1 MRTTLKIVLPLIV
14 SVAVVSLLF
23 AAYQVRTE
31 KRNLRNELARR
42 AEILAESLQDNVE
55 PVLERGGPNEA
66 KNLQRLVA
74 RFGQREHLKGVA
86 IYDTQGFAIAITP
99 GLPGVFESQPDTAIH
114 AAQKDAGYGEFRTV
128 NAGDDVPAKPMH
140 VFAVPLHRDAVPAG
154 TLVLFHDAGYINV
167 QLQRTLRDALLNAI
181 IQTLLVSGLAFVLVR
196 WNFTRPLARTA
207 NWLRT
212 LRTGQ
217 PHAPPAPIQDEIF
230 KQLHREVTHL
240 AKDLNAARASAEE
253 EARLRESHAS
263 LWTAERLR
271 VSLRHK
277 LQDKHLF
284 VVSNREPYLYVHD
297 EKDNAV
303 KVIVPASGV
312 VTAIEPVLLA
322 CDGTWIA
329 HGSGSADREVSDKH
343 DHQRVPPDH
352 PSYTLRRV
360 WLSAEEEKGYYQGFA
375 NEGLWPLCHIAHTR
389 PVFRPEDWVHY
400 QRANRRFA
408 DAVLQEMEGT
418 ESPVLLAQDYHFA
431 LLPRMVKEAR
441 PDARVAIFW
450 HIPWPNAEVFGICPY
465 QREVVD
471 GLLGADLIGFHIQ
484 QHCNNF
490 LETVDRA
497 LEALTEWDRFAVNRQ
512 GHVTR
517 VRPYPISVAFPE
529 TNGKFAAN
537 ERKSAGELR
546 AQICEEL
553 GIEGSLLGVGVD
565 RVDYTKGIIERFRG
579 IEHFLESYSA
589 YLHRFTFVQI
599 GAPSRTDISRYK
611 NFLDEV
617 TAEAERINGRFA
629 AGRWKPIV
637 LLKKHHS
644 HEEIARYYRAA
655 SVCVVTSLHDGMNL
669 VAKEFVAARDDNRGV
684 LLLSTFA
691 GAAHELPDA
700 LLVNPYD
707 VQQVSEGIHRALEM
721 SEEEQV
727 RRMERMR
734 GVVRERNV
742 YQWAAHLLSD
752 VTELRIDLPERPEL
766 SGAAASEPSL
776 HETAALFPGGDGHEF
791 PQKLPNRR

>member
-31 KRNLRNELARR
+31 KRNLRNELTRR
-42 AEILAESLQDNVE
+42 AEILGESLQESVE
-55 PVLERGGPNEA
+55 PLLDHVRPNENR
-66 KNLQRLVA
+66 NLQRLVT
-74 RFGQREHLKGVA
+74 RFGQREHLEGLA
-86 IYDTQGFAIAITP
+86 IYNLQGTPIAITV
-99 GLPGVFESQPDTAIH
+99 GLPAVFQKAPDTAIR
-114 AAQKDAGYGEFRTV
+114 AAQEDAAVGEFHMIEAIGGPV
-128 NAGDDVPAKPMH
+128 NMH
-140 VFAVPLHRDAVPAG
+140 IYAVPLHRDAVLAG
-154 TLVLFHDAGYINV
+154 TLVLFHDADYIATQV
-167 QLQRTLRDALLNAI
+167 QRTLRDAFLNAL
-181 IQTLLVSGLAFVLVR
+181 IQTLLVSLLAFILVR
-196 WNFTRPLARTA
+196 WNFTRPLTRTA

-212 LRTGQ
+212 LRTET
-217 PHAPPAPIQDEIF
+217 HAPPAPQDEIF
-230 KQLHREVTHL
+230 TQLHREVAHL
-240 AKDLNAARASAEE
+240 AKDLSAARASAEE
-253 EARLRESHAS
+253 EARLRDSNAS
-263 LWTAERLR
+263 LWTPERLR
-271 VSLRHK
+271 VSLKDK
-277 LQDKHLF
+277 LQDKHLL
-284 VVSNREPYLYVHD
+284 VVSNREPYLYVRD
-297 EKDNAV
+297 ERDGAPKI
-303 KVIVPASGV
+303 IVPASGV
-312 VTAIEPVLLA
+312 VTAIEPVVVA

-329 HGSGSADREVSDKH
+329 HGSGSADREVSDRY

-389 PVFRPEDWVHY
+389 PVFRTEDWVHY

-418 ESPVLLAQDYHFA
+418 ESPILLAQDYHFA

-465 QREVVD
+465 QRELVD

-490 LETVDRA
+490 LETVDRV

-529 TNGKFAAN
+529 ANGHDAAN
-537 ERKSAGELR
+537 EAKSAGELR
-546 AQICEEL
+546 AGICDEL

-579 IEHFLESYSA
+579 IERFLELYPN
-589 YLHRFTFVQI
+589 YQHRFTFAQI
-599 GAPSRTDISRYK
+599 GAPSRTDIARYK
-611 NFLDEV
+611 YFLDEV
-617 TAEAERINGRFA
+617 TAEAERINARFQ

-655 SVCVVTSLHDGMNL
+655 SVCLVTSLHDGMNL
-669 VAKEFVAARDDNRGV
+669 VAKEFVAAREDERGV

-707 VQQVSEGIHRALEM
+707 VQQVAEGIHRALEM
-721 SEEEQV
+721 PEEEQM

-734 GVVRERNV
+734 RVVREHNV
-742 YQWAAHLLSD
+742 YRWAAHLLSD
-752 VTELRIDLPERPEL
+752 VTEIRIDLPERPEL
-766 SGAAASEPSL
+766 SLSVPSESGLREAAEANRGNGV
-776 HETAALFPGGDGHEF
+776 HELVDKTH
-791 PQKLPNRR
+791 NRR